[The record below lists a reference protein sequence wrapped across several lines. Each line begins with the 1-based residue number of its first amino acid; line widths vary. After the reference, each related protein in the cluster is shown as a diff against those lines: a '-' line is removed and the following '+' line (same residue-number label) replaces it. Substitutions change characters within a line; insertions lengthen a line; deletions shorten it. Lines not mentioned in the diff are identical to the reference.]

1 MKNFIDGVTS
11 SGRQYRRLELTLA
24 DEIYCAHAALVYEY
38 GDNHIVSQIVAKR
51 IAKIALGVNCESP
64 LVLRGRYATDVWAR
78 MDEMAHDS
86 HDGFSEL
93 ADVAIGDEWAASDYQ
108 HMPKLPQVA

>member
-11 SGRQYRRLELTLA
+11 SGRQYRRLEIDTT

-38 GDNHIVSQIVAKR
+38 GENHIVSQTVAKR
-51 IAKIALGVNCESP
+51 IANIALGASYESS

-93 ADVAIGDEWAASDYQ
+93 ADVAIGDEWAACDYE